1 MIANNPSQAYTTDE
15 QNAQNQEQ
23 ISQNPST
30 DDSENTPHTQT
41 QATHASDEE
50 KGVSA
55 ETGMAKDADTDA
67 SKDTPADADTDPDTD
82 AQAHDGHA
90 DRVID
95 EESKHSRDETALLIP
110 ITENVFAYRLCHE
123 SPIRYLNA
131 LETVRE
137 YDPHLKTYLAMTDPN
152 THLLPLGG
160 LWLFL
165 MFTIPLS
172 GQNNTLEDAFLV
184 WVALAVVHVSST
196 AWQMMKLRKQTCF
209 NEKTVEQNLTL
220 YKMARQHAKTLDIT
234 W

>member
-15 QNAQNQEQ
+15 QNAQKQEQ

-30 DDSENTPHTQT
+30 DDSENTPHNQT
-41 QATHASDEE
+41 QAVQTSDEHQGICGE
-50 KGVSA
+50 PD
-55 ETGMAKDADTDA
+55 TTKDADTDTA
-67 SKDTPADADTDPDTD
+67 TDTLADTDTNADKDTLTD
-82 AQAHDGHA
+82 
-90 DRVID
+90 DRIID
-95 EESKHSRDETALLIP
+95 EYSKHSRDDTALLIP
-110 ITENVFAYRLCHE
+110 ITDNVFAYRLCHE

-137 YDPHLKTYLAMTDPN
+137 YDPYLKTYLAMTDPN

-172 GQNNTLEDAFLV
+172 GQNNTLEDAFMI
-184 WVALAVVHVSST
+184 WVSLTVVHVSST

-209 NEKTVEQNLTL
+209 NEKTVAENLIL